1 MTGAATP
8 ARTPDLLGHP
18 KGLVFLFGTE
28 MWERFS
34 YYGMRA
40 LLTLYMV
47 KYLLQPGNREQVA
60 GFGPLQGALEAVFGP
75 LDVQPLA
82 SQIYGLYTALV
93 YLTPVLGG
101 LIADRWLGRR
111 RTVVAGAL
119 LMALGHFMMA
129 FENLFLLALLTLILG
144 NGAFKPNIS
153 TQVGMLY
160 APGDARRDRAYSIFY
175 VGINL
180 GAFLAPLVCGT
191 LGERIAWHWGFGAA
205 GVGMLVAT
213 VIYLAGAGAL
223 PDDRPARRDPAEAS
237 RAKPARPKLTRDD
250 WRSIGALAILC
261 VFVTFFWATYEQQ
274 GNTIAL
280 WADGYTDRGV
290 NLLFWRGDVPTTWF
304 QSLNPFM
311 IFAFT
316 PFLVA
321 LWARQARR
329 GTEPSTL
336 VKMSLGC
343 LGVALGNLV
352 MIAAALEAGAT
363 GKASPMW
370 LLAYFAIITLGEL
383 YLSPTGLSFVSKIA
397 PASLVS
403 MLMGFWFLTNFA
415 GNFLSGWLGGF
426 WSTMEKPAF
435 FATIAGI
442 AGAAS
447 AAIFIFDRV
456 LKKGGRREA
465 W

>member
-1 MTGAATP
+1 MT
-8 ARTPDLLGHP
+8 ARSPDLFGQP
-18 KGLVFLFGTE
+18 RGLAFLFGTE

-47 KYLLQPGNREQVA
+47 KYLLLPENRDRVL
-60 GFGPLQGALEAVFGP
+60 GLDALRGIFESVFGP
-75 LDVQPLA
+75 LDAQPFA
-82 SQIYGLYTALV
+82 SQIYGSYSALV

-101 LIADRWLGRR
+101 YIADRWLGHR
-111 RTVVAGAL
+111 RTVIIGAL

-129 FENLFLLALLTLILG
+129 VEHLFLFALLALILG

-153 TQVGMLY
+153 SQVGTLY

-191 LGERIAWHWGFGAA
+191 LGERIGWHYGFAAAGIGMLIAIAIYHFGAPNFPA
-205 GVGMLVAT
+205 EMPRAAT
-213 VIYLAGAGAL
+213 VA
-223 PDDRPARRDPAEAS
+223 P
-237 RAKPARPKLTRDD
+237 RAPLTRDD
-250 WRSIGALAILC
+250 WRSIGSLALLC

-280 WADGYTDRGV
+280 WADGYTDRSV
-290 NLLFWRGDVPTTWF
+290 NLLFWRGEVPTTWF
-304 QSLNPFM
+304 LSLNPFM

-316 PFLVA
+316 PFVVA
-321 LWARQARR
+321 LWARQSRR

-343 LGVALGNLV
+343 LGIALGNLI
-352 MIAAALEAGAT
+352 MIAAAYEAGAT
-363 GKASPMW
+363 GKASPLW
-370 LLAYFAIITLGEL
+370 LFVYFAIVTAGEL

-397 PASLVS
+397 PARLIS
-403 MLMGFWFLTNFA
+403 MLMGFWFLTNFT
-415 GNFLSGWLGGF
+415 GNFLAGWLGSF
-426 WSTMEKPAF
+426 WSGMDKGAF
-435 FATIAGI
+435 FLMIAGI

-447 AAIFIFDRV
+447 VTIFTFDRLIQRNV
-456 LKKGGRREA
+456 RREA
-465 W
+465 